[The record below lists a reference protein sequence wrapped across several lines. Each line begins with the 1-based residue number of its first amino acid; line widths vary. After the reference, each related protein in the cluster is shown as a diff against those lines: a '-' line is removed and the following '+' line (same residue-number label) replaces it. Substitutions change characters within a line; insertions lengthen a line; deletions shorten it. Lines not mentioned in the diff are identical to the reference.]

1 MYLRTEIYSWKNRKC
16 KIKLKDKTFSR
27 SMKLVPEVINK
38 FFISSLIA
46 LIATGLRMVGPN
58 LISNGIDDGVLK
70 SDYNYVLQQ
79 SLFYFIT
86 LVLLY
91 FVTSQALLSIGMVG
105 ETYVR
110 RVREKLFRHMSS
122 LDINYFEKN
131 KTGVLVARLTS
142 DMQSL
147 NEFAREGASSVITA
161 LLTIFGA
168 VVAVFLV
175 DVQLSI
181 LAFVIMPI
189 LAIATKI
196 FRNYADTTYW
206 EVREWIGQVLSSLQ
220 EGISGVRVI
229 QAYTDEDTQ
238 IKRFKNVNK
247 EHFKANMRS
256 ARNIA
261 VYFPFLEFTRVSSIA
276 TVLWFGSQR
285 ISEGTLSVGEL
296 VALLFYLNY
305 FFDPLIQLSF
315 NYDTLRSAG
324 SSMKKVF
331 SILDEK
337 PNLSKKGEEFPDNDL
352 EQTVEFDNVSFSYG
366 RENVLHGVSFSIN
379 KGDKIAIVGETGAGK
394 STIAKLILRFYLPT
408 NGSMKYF
415 GVDSN
420 DVDEDWV
427 RENVAFVPQESF
439 LFRGTIRENLMY
451 SKPDLESL
459 EEELSS
465 IGVLDWFDRYE
476 NKLDQEVGERGGNI
490 SAGERQFVAL
500 LRAVLAKRKIIV
512 FDEATANLDIESE
525 SSILDATE
533 KLLAFQT
540 SIVIAH
546 RLETVLNAEKIMVM
560 ENGNLIGFDSHNN
573 LLKNNQT
580 YKDLFSAWNL
590 VNDL

>member
-1 MYLRTEIYSWKNRKC
+1 
-16 KIKLKDKTFSR
+16 
-27 SMKLVPEVINK
+27 MKLVPEVRNK
-38 FFISSLIA
+38 FILSSLIA
-46 LIATGLRMVGPN
+46 LLATAIRMVGPY
-58 LISNGIDDGVLK
+58 LIRNGIDGGVIE
-70 SDYNYVLQQ
+70 SDYGYVLEQ
-79 SLFYFIT
+79 SLYYFLT

-91 FVTSQALLSIGMVG
+91 FVTSQALLYIGMVG
-105 ETYVR
+105 ETYVK

-147 NEFAREGASSVITA
+147 TEFAKEGASSVLTA

-168 VVAVFLV
+168 VIAVFIV

-181 LAFVIMPI
+181 LAFVVMPI

-229 QAYTDEDTQ
+229 QAYTNEDTQ
-238 IKRFKNVNK
+238 IKRFKKVNK

-331 SILDEK
+331 SILDEQ
-337 PNLSKKGEEFPDNDL
+337 PNLSKKGEKFPDTSPENA
-352 EQTVEFDNVSFSYG
+352 VEFDNVKFSYG
-366 RENVLHGVSFSIN
+366 RENVLHEVSFSIN
-379 KGDKIAIVGETGAGK
+379 KGEKIAIVGETGAGK

-408 NGSMKYF
+408 GGAMKYF
-415 GVDSN
+415 GIDSKE
-420 DVDEDWV
+420 VDEEWV
-427 RENVAFVPQESF
+427 RSNVAFVPQESF
-439 LFRGTIRENLMY
+439 LFRGTIRENLNY
-451 SKPDLESL
+451 SQPDVTSL
-459 EEELSS
+459 EEELAS

-476 NKLDQEVGERGGNI
+476 KKLDQEVGERGGNI

-546 RLETVLNAEKIMVM
+546 RLETVLNAEKIIVM
-560 ENGNLIGFDSHNN
+560 ENGNLTGFDSHEN
-573 LLKNNQT
+573 LLKDNQT

-590 VNDL
+590 VNES

>member
-1 MYLRTEIYSWKNRKC
+1 MYLRIEIYSWKNRKC

-70 SDYNYVLQQ
+70 SDYNYVIQQ

-238 IKRFKNVNK
+238 IKRFKKVNK

-352 EQTVEFDNVSFSYG
+352 EKTVEFDNVSFSYG

-451 SKPDLESL
+451 SKPDFESL

>member
-1 MYLRTEIYSWKNRKC
+1 
-16 KIKLKDKTFSR
+16 
-27 SMKLVPEVINK
+27 MKLVPEVKNK
-38 FFISSLIA
+38 FIVSSLIA
-46 LIATGLRMVGPN
+46 LFATAIRMIGPY
-58 LISNGIDDGVLK
+58 LIRNGIDGGVIE
-70 SDYNYVLQQ
+70 SDYGYVLEQ
-79 SLFYFIT
+79 SLYYFLT

-91 FVTSQALLSIGMVG
+91 FVTSQALLYIGMVG
-105 ETYVR
+105 ETYVK

-147 NEFAREGASSVITA
+147 TEFAKEGASSVLTA

-168 VVAVFLV
+168 VIAVFIV

-181 LAFVIMPI
+181 LAFVVMPI
-189 LAIATKI
+189 LALATKI

-238 IKRFKNVNK
+238 IKRFKKVNK

-331 SILDEK
+331 SILDEQ
-337 PNLSKKGEEFPDNDL
+337 PNLSKKGEKFPDTSPENA
-352 EQTVEFDNVSFSYG
+352 VEFENVKFSYG

-379 KGDKIAIVGETGAGK
+379 KGEKIAIVGETGAGK

-408 NGSMKYF
+408 GGEMKYF
-415 GVDSN
+415 GIDSKE
-420 DVDEDWV
+420 VDEEWV
-427 RENVAFVPQESF
+427 RDNVAFVPQESF
-439 LFRGTIRENLMY
+439 LFRGTIRENLNY
-451 SKPDLESL
+451 SQPEVSSL

-465 IGVLDWFDRYE
+465 IGVLEWFDRYE
-476 NKLDQEVGERGGNI
+476 KKLDQEVGERGGNI

-546 RLETVLNAEKIMVM
+546 RLETVLNAEKIIVM
-560 ENGNLIGFDSHNN
+560 ENGNLTGFDSHEN
-573 LLKNNQT
+573 LLNGNQT

-590 VNDL
+590 VNET

>member
-1 MYLRTEIYSWKNRKC
+1 
-16 KIKLKDKTFSR
+16 
-27 SMKLVPEVINK
+27 MKLVPEVRNK
-38 FFISSLIA
+38 FIVSSLIA
-46 LIATGLRMVGPN
+46 LSATAIRMVGPY
-58 LISNGIDDGVLK
+58 LIRNGIDGGVIE
-70 SDYNYVLQQ
+70 SDYGYVLEQ
-79 SLFYFIT
+79 SIYYFLTI
-86 LVLLY
+86 VLLY
-91 FVTSQALLSIGMVG
+91 FVTSQALLYIGMVG
-105 ETYVR
+105 ETYVK

-147 NEFAREGASSVITA
+147 TEFAKEGASSVLTA
-161 LLTIFGA
+161 LLTILGA
-168 VVAVFLV
+168 VIAVFIV

-181 LAFVIMPI
+181 LAFVVMPI

-238 IKRFKNVNK
+238 IKRFKKVNK

-331 SILDEK
+331 SILDEQ
-337 PNLSKKGEEFPDNDL
+337 PNLSKKGEKFPDTSPENA
-352 EQTVEFDNVSFSYG
+352 VEFDNVKFSYG
-366 RENVLHGVSFSIN
+366 RENVLHEVSFSIN
-379 KGDKIAIVGETGAGK
+379 KGEKIAIVGETGAGK

-408 NGSMKYF
+408 GGAMKYF
-415 GVDSN
+415 GIDSKE
-420 DVDEDWV
+420 VDEEWV
-427 RENVAFVPQESF
+427 RNNVAFVPQESF
-439 LFRGTIRENLMY
+439 LFRGTIRENLNY
-451 SKPDLESL
+451 SQPDVTSL
-459 EEELSS
+459 EEELAS

-476 NKLDQEVGERGGNI
+476 KKLDQEVGERGGNI

-546 RLETVLNAEKIMVM
+546 RLETVLNAEKIIVM
-560 ENGNLIGFDSHNN
+560 ENGNLTGFDSHEN
-573 LLKNNQT
+573 LLKGNQT

-590 VNDL
+590 VNES

>member
-1 MYLRTEIYSWKNRKC
+1 
-16 KIKLKDKTFSR
+16 
-27 SMKLVPEVINK
+27 MKLVPEVRNK
-38 FFISSLIA
+38 FIISSLIA
-46 LIATGLRMVGPN
+46 LLATAIRMVGPY
-58 LISNGIDDGVLK
+58 LIRNGIDGGVIE
-70 SDYNYVLQQ
+70 SDYGYVLQQ
-79 SLFYFIT
+79 SLYYFLT

-91 FVTSQALLSIGMVG
+91 FVTSQALLYIGMLG
-105 ETYVR
+105 ETYVK

-147 NEFAREGASSVITA
+147 TEFAKEGASSVLTA

-168 VVAVFLV
+168 VIAVFIV

-181 LAFVIMPI
+181 LAFVVMPI

-238 IKRFKNVNK
+238 IKRFKKVNK

-331 SILDEK
+331 SILDEQ
-337 PNLSKKGEEFPDNDL
+337 PNLSNKGEKFPDTSPENA
-352 EQTVEFDNVSFSYG
+352 VEFDNVKFSYG
-366 RENVLHGVSFSIN
+366 RENVLHEVSFSIN
-379 KGDKIAIVGETGAGK
+379 KGEKIAIVGETGAGK

-408 NGSMKYF
+408 GGAMKYF
-415 GVDSN
+415 GIDSKE
-420 DVDEDWV
+420 VDEEWV
-427 RENVAFVPQESF
+427 RNNVAFVPQESF
-439 LFRGTIRENLMY
+439 LFRGTIRENLNY
-451 SKPDLESL
+451 SQPDVTSL
-459 EEELSS
+459 EEELAS

-476 NKLDQEVGERGGNI
+476 KKLDQEVGERGGNI

-546 RLETVLNAEKIMVM
+546 RLETVLNAEKIIVM
-560 ENGNLIGFDSHNN
+560 ENGNLTGFNSHEN
-573 LLKNNQT
+573 LLKDNET
-580 YKDLFSAWNL
+580 YKNLFSAWNL
-590 VNDL
+590 VNES

>member
-1 MYLRTEIYSWKNRKC
+1 
-16 KIKLKDKTFSR
+16 
-27 SMKLVPEVINK
+27 MKLVPEVRNK
-38 FFISSLIA
+38 FIISSLIA
-46 LIATGLRMVGPN
+46 LFATAIRMVGPY
-58 LISNGIDDGVLK
+58 LIRNGIDGGVIE
-70 SDYNYVLQQ
+70 SDYGYVLQQ
-79 SLFYFIT
+79 SLYYFLT

-91 FVTSQALLSIGMVG
+91 FVTSQALLYIGMVG
-105 ETYVR
+105 ETYVK

-147 NEFAREGASSVITA
+147 TEFAKEGASSVLTA
-161 LLTIFGA
+161 LLTILGA
-168 VVAVFLV
+168 VIAVFIV

-181 LAFVIMPI
+181 LAFVVMPI

-229 QAYTDEDTQ
+229 QAYTNEDNQ
-238 IKRFKNVNK
+238 IKRFKKVNK

-331 SILDEK
+331 SILDEQ
-337 PNLSKKGEEFPDNDL
+337 PNLSKKGEKFPDTSPENA
-352 EQTVEFDNVSFSYG
+352 VEFDNVKFSYG
-366 RENVLHGVSFSIN
+366 RENVLHEVSFSIT
-379 KGDKIAIVGETGAGK
+379 KGEKIAIVGETGAGK

-408 NGSMKYF
+408 GGAMKYF
-415 GVDSN
+415 GIDSKE
-420 DVDEDWV
+420 VDEEWV
-427 RENVAFVPQESF
+427 RNNVAFVPQESF
-439 LFRGTIRENLMY
+439 LFRGTIRENLNY
-451 SKPDLESL
+451 SQPDVTSL
-459 EEELSS
+459 EEELAS

-476 NKLDQEVGERGGNI
+476 KKLDQEVGERGGNI

-546 RLETVLNAEKIMVM
+546 RLETVLNAEKIIVM
-560 ENGNLIGFDSHNN
+560 ENGNLTGFDSHEN
-573 LLKNNQT
+573 LLKDNQT

-590 VNDL
+590 VNES

>member
-1 MYLRTEIYSWKNRKC
+1 M
-16 KIKLKDKTFSR
+16 KDKTFSR
-27 SMKLVPEVINK
+27 SLKLVPEVKNK
-38 FFISSLIA
+38 FIVSSLIA
-46 LIATGLRMVGPN
+46 LFATAIRMIGPY
-58 LISNGIDDGVLK
+58 LIRNGIDGGVIE
-70 SDYNYVLQQ
+70 SDYGYVLEQ
-79 SLFYFIT
+79 SLYYFLT

-91 FVTSQALLSIGMVG
+91 FVTSQALLYIGMVG
-105 ETYVR
+105 ETYVK

-147 NEFAREGASSVITA
+147 TEFAKEGASSVLTA

-168 VVAVFLV
+168 VIAVFIV

-181 LAFVIMPI
+181 LAFVVMPI
-189 LAIATKI
+189 LALATKI

-238 IKRFKNVNK
+238 IKRFKKVNK

-331 SILDEK
+331 SILDEQ
-337 PNLSKKGEEFPDNDL
+337 PNLSKKGEKFPDTSPENA
-352 EQTVEFDNVSFSYG
+352 VEFENVKFSYG

-379 KGDKIAIVGETGAGK
+379 KGEKIAIVGETGAGK

-408 NGSMKYF
+408 GGEMKYF
-415 GVDSN
+415 GIDSKE
-420 DVDEDWV
+420 VDEEWV
-427 RENVAFVPQESF
+427 RDNVAFVPQESF
-439 LFRGTIRENLMY
+439 LFRGTIRENLNY
-451 SKPDLESL
+451 SQPEVSSL

-465 IGVLDWFDRYE
+465 IGVLEWFDRYE
-476 NKLDQEVGERGGNI
+476 KKLDQEVGERGGNI

-546 RLETVLNAEKIMVM
+546 RLETVLNAEKIIVM
-560 ENGNLIGFDSHNN
+560 ENGNLTGFDSHEN
-573 LLKNNQT
+573 LLNGNQT

-590 VNDL
+590 VNET

>member
-1 MYLRTEIYSWKNRKC
+1 
-16 KIKLKDKTFSR
+16 
-27 SMKLVPEVINK
+27 MKLVPEVRNK
-38 FFISSLIA
+38 FIISSLIA
-46 LIATGLRMVGPN
+46 LFATAIRMVGPY
-58 LISNGIDDGVLK
+58 LIRNGIDGGVIE
-70 SDYNYVLQQ
+70 SDYGYVLEQ
-79 SLFYFIT
+79 SLYYFLT
-86 LVLLY
+86 VVLLY
-91 FVTSQALLSIGMVG
+91 FVTSQALLYIGMVG
-105 ETYVR
+105 ETYVK

-147 NEFAREGASSVITA
+147 TEFAKEGASSVLTA

-168 VVAVFLV
+168 VIAVFIV

-181 LAFVIMPI
+181 LAFVVMPI

-229 QAYTDEDTQ
+229 QAYTNEDTQ
-238 IKRFKNVNK
+238 IKRFKKVNK

-331 SILDEK
+331 SILDEQ
-337 PNLSKKGEEFPDNDL
+337 PNLSKKGEKFPDTSPENA
-352 EQTVEFDNVSFSYG
+352 VEFDNVKFSYG
-366 RENVLHGVSFSIN
+366 RENVLHEVSFSIT
-379 KGDKIAIVGETGAGK
+379 KGEKIAIVGETGAGK

-408 NGSMKYF
+408 GGAMKYF
-415 GVDSN
+415 GIDSKE
-420 DVDEDWV
+420 VDEEWV
-427 RENVAFVPQESF
+427 RNNVAFVPQESF
-439 LFRGTIRENLMY
+439 LFRGTIRENLNY
-451 SKPDLESL
+451 SQPDVTSL
-459 EEELSS
+459 EEELGS

-476 NKLDQEVGERGGNI
+476 KKLDQEVGERGGNI

-546 RLETVLNAEKIMVM
+546 RLETVLNAEKIIVM
-560 ENGNLIGFDSHNN
+560 ENGNLTGFDSHEN
-573 LLKNNQT
+573 LLKDNQT

-590 VNDL
+590 VNES

>member
-1 MYLRTEIYSWKNRKC
+1 
-16 KIKLKDKTFSR
+16 
-27 SMKLVPEVINK
+27 MKLVPEVRNK
-38 FFISSLIA
+38 FIISSLIA
-46 LIATGLRMVGPN
+46 LLATAIRMVGPY
-58 LISNGIDDGVLK
+58 LIRNGIDGGVIE
-70 SDYNYVLQQ
+70 SDYGYVLQQ
-79 SLFYFIT
+79 SLYYFLT

-91 FVTSQALLSIGMVG
+91 FVTSQALLYIGMVG
-105 ETYVR
+105 ETYVK

-147 NEFAREGASSVITA
+147 TEFAKEGARSVLTA

-168 VVAVFLV
+168 VIAVFIV

-181 LAFVIMPI
+181 LAFVVMPI

-238 IKRFKNVNK
+238 IKRFKKVNK

-331 SILDEK
+331 SILDEQ
-337 PNLSKKGEEFPDNDL
+337 PNLSNKGEKFPDTSPENA
-352 EQTVEFDNVSFSYG
+352 VEFDNVKFSG
-366 RENVLHGVSFSIN
+366 
-379 KGDKIAIVGETGAGK
+379 T

-408 NGSMKYF
+408 GGAMKYF
-415 GVDSN
+415 GIDSKE
-420 DVDEDWV
+420 VDEEWV
-427 RENVAFVPQESF
+427 RNNVAFVPQESF
-439 LFRGTIRENLMY
+439 LFRGTIRENLNY
-451 SKPDLESL
+451 SQPDVTSL
-459 EEELSS
+459 EEELAS

-476 NKLDQEVGERGGNI
+476 KKLDQEVGERGGNI

-546 RLETVLNAEKIMVM
+546 RLETVLNAEKIIVM
-560 ENGNLIGFDSHNN
+560 ENGNLTGFNSHEN
-573 LLKNNQT
+573 LLKDNET

-590 VNDL
+590 VNES

>member
-1 MYLRTEIYSWKNRKC
+1 
-16 KIKLKDKTFSR
+16 
-27 SMKLVPEVINK
+27 MKLVPEVRNK
-38 FFISSLIA
+38 FIISSLIA
-46 LIATGLRMVGPN
+46 LFATAIRMVGPY
-58 LISNGIDDGVLK
+58 LIRNGIDGGVIE
-70 SDYNYVLQQ
+70 SDYGYVLEQ
-79 SLFYFIT
+79 SLYYFLTI
-86 LVLLY
+86 VLLY
-91 FVTSQALLSIGMVG
+91 FVTSQALLYIGMVG
-105 ETYVR
+105 ETYVK

-147 NEFAREGASSVITA
+147 TEFAKEGASSVLTA

-168 VVAVFLV
+168 VIAVFIV

-181 LAFVIMPI
+181 LAFVVMPI

-229 QAYTDEDTQ
+229 QAYTNEDTQ
-238 IKRFKNVNK
+238 IKRFKKVNK

-331 SILDEK
+331 SILDEQ
-337 PNLSKKGEEFPDNDL
+337 PNLSKKGEKFPDTSPENA
-352 EQTVEFDNVSFSYG
+352 VEFDNVKFSYG
-366 RENVLHGVSFSIN
+366 RENVLHEVSFSIT
-379 KGDKIAIVGETGAGK
+379 KGEKIAIVGETGAGK

-408 NGSMKYF
+408 GGAMKYF
-415 GVDSN
+415 GIDSKE
-420 DVDEDWV
+420 VDEEWV
-427 RENVAFVPQESF
+427 RNNVAFVPQESF
-439 LFRGTIRENLMY
+439 LFRGTIRENLNY
-451 SKPDLESL
+451 SQPDVTSL
-459 EEELSS
+459 EEELGS

-476 NKLDQEVGERGGNI
+476 KKLDQEVGERGGNI

-546 RLETVLNAEKIMVM
+546 RLETVLNAEKIIVM
-560 ENGNLIGFDSHNN
+560 ENGNLTGFDSHEN
-573 LLKNNQT
+573 LLKDNQT

-590 VNDL
+590 VNES